1 MRATYEMHHDLVERC
16 KQADAKAQ
24 FELYRL
30 YSGAVYS
37 TCLRIIGRAAE
48 AEDLMQDVF
57 LKAFSKMASFK
68 GEQSFGSWI
77 KRIAINHAID
87 SIRVKKIQFKEVD
100 AEKINCADEDEMIDE
115 VEFEQRILEIKN
127 KILDLDEGYRL
138 VLSLNL
144 IEGLSHD
151 EIGKMLGIS
160 ASTSRSQLSRAK
172 KKLLDSLSLNKVSK

>member
-1 MRATYEMHHDLVERC
+1 MERAIYEMHHDLVERC
-16 KQADAKAQ
+16 KKADTKAQ

-37 TCLRIIGRAAE
+37 TCLRIVGRAAE

-57 LKAFSKMASFK
+57 LKAFSKISSFK
-68 GEQSFGSWI
+68 AEQSFGSWI

-87 SIRVKKIQFKEVD
+87 SIRVKKIKFKEMD
-100 AEKINCADEDEMIDE
+100 AEKVNCTDEDEMIDE
-115 VEFEQRILEIKN
+115 LEFEQRIQEVKN

-144 IEGLSHD
+144 IEGFSHD
-151 EIGKMLGIS
+151 EIAKMLGITP
-160 ASTSRSQLSRAK
+160 STSRSQLSRAK
-172 KKLLDSLSLNKVSK
+172 KKLLESLSLNIK